1 MSDAGIVICN
11 DLAYAR
17 THVLEQLEAPIVKT
31 FFEEE
36 FKVEHAAAV
45 VREAYIAEEKQKAIV
60 LSALTYN
67 IYAQN
72 ALLKLLEEPPR
83 NICFTIISRSKNA
96 LLPTIR
102 SRMQMRVLQAP
113 KPQTSLDIDLSRID
127 LASLFTFVKKH
138 QHTGKAELKT
148 IIEQLLYQSVVT
160 HNIKLKE
167 QELETFETALEL
179 AELNSRPQP
188 LLAML
193 MLEIYAAKVRG
204 S

>member
-1 MSDAGIVICN
+1 
-11 DLAYAR
+11 DLEYAR
-17 THVLEQLEAPIVKT
+17 SYVLSRLTTPIVKT
-31 FFEEE
+31 FIEDE

-45 VREAYIAEEKQKAIV
+45 IREAYIAEEREKGILLCAT
-60 LSALTYN
+60 SYN

-83 NICFTIISRSKNA
+83 NIVFTIITRSKNA

-102 SRMQMRVLQAP
+102 SRMKAEVLKAQ
-113 KPQTSLDIDLSRID
+113 KPETELDIDIARLD
-127 LASLFTFVKKH
+127 LESIFLFLKKH
-138 QHTGKAELKT
+138 QNIKKDLCKT
-148 IIEQLLYQSVVT
+148 VIEQLLHESLVT
-160 HNIKLKE
+160 QGLRMKE
-167 QELETFETALEL
+167 QELERFETALEL

-193 MLEIYAAKVRG
+193 LLEIYAAKMRR

>member
-11 DLAYAR
+11 DLTYAR
-17 THVLEQLEAPIVKT
+17 SYVLEGLKSPIVKT
-31 FFEEE
+31 FFEDE

-45 VREAYIAEEKQKAIV
+45 IREAYIAEERQKAIV
-60 LSALTYN
+60 LCAQAYN

-83 NICFTIISRSKNA
+83 NIVFTIISRSKNA

-102 SRMQMRVLQAP
+102 SRMQLRVLEAP
-113 KPQTSLDIDLSRID
+113 KPEVALDIDPARLD
-127 LASLFTFVKKH
+127 LESMFAFLKKH
-138 QHTGKAELKT
+138 QNTKKEELKT
-148 IIEQLLYQSVVT
+148 IIAQLLHESVV
-160 HNIKLKE
+160 NAKIVMKE
-167 QELETFETALEL
+167 KELEAFETALEL

-193 MLEIYAAKVRG
+193 LLQIYAARMRR

>member
-1 MSDAGIVICN
+1 MSEAGIVICN
-11 DLAYAR
+11 DLEYAR
-17 THVLEQLEAPIVKT
+17 SYVLSRLTTPIVKT
-31 FFEEE
+31 FIEDE

-45 VREAYIAEEKQKAIV
+45 IREAYIAEEREKGILLCAA
-60 LSALTYN
+60 SYN

-83 NICFTIISRSKNA
+83 NIVFTIITRSKNA

-102 SRMQMRVLQAP
+102 SRMKAEVLKAQ
-113 KPQTSLDIDLSRID
+113 KPETELDIDIARLD
-127 LASLFTFVKKH
+127 LESIFLFLKKH
-138 QHTGKAELKT
+138 QNIKKDLCKT
-148 IIEQLLYQSVVT
+148 VIEQLLHESLVT
-160 HNIKLKE
+160 QGLRMKE
-167 QELETFETALEL
+167 QELECFETALEL

-193 MLEIYAAKVRG
+193 LLEIYAAKMRR